1 MKPQVKSKS
10 DIVDYLHK
18 TTVMQEQKLTKA
30 QIGSVV
36 NETFDKI
43 TRLLNDGYEVR
54 IDKFGGFVTQA
65 RPERMGR
72 NPATGEP
79 TTIKASTAV
88 KFKASKTLK
97 DAVA

>member
-1 MKPQVKSKS
+1 MKSLS
-10 DIVDYLHK
+10 DIVDDIHK
-18 TTVMQEQKLTKA
+18 NGSTGATKEQITKIA
-30 QIGSVV
+30 KATFGSVTDALKSG
-36 NETFDKI
+36 E
-43 TRLLNDGYEVR
+43 EVR
-54 IDKFGGFVTQA
+54 IDKFGGFSTQA

-88 KFKASKTLK
+88 KFKASKNLK